1 MEGLP
6 FPIKWYQHTSD
17 RTLNEELKELNSQI
31 RNYNINALGD
41 SMVKFLPILGA
52 VSVAISGARYKDL
65 ERITVTGRDF
75 LGRSKPDVVILMAG
89 TNDVGECIDDMEDHI
104 TNFFQNIEVT
114 FLHCLKIDVGVR
126 IIPKYRNCG
135 R

>member
-52 VSVAISGARYKDL
+52 LSVAISGARYKDL

-75 LGRSKPDVVILMAG
+75 LGRS
-89 TNDVGECIDDMEDHI
+89 
-104 TNFFQNIEVT
+104 
-114 FLHCLKIDVGVR
+114 
-126 IIPKYRNCG
+126 
-135 R
+135 